1 MLLGDPFHSKKT
13 TNNLQNQEYLPMKTS
28 ISKAAY
34 TGLGHCSVCGQ
45 WTKLEMWD
53 DGLQGRFCSE
63 CFDPVVDAGELLVS
77 QGLARPGTEGTQAAN
92 NN

>member
-1 MLLGDPFHSKKT
+1 
-13 TNNLQNQEYLPMKTS
+13 MKNT

-53 DGLQGRFCSE
+53 DGLRE
-63 CFDPVVDAGELLVS
+63 NPVSNGED
-77 QGLARPGTEGTQAAN
+77 N
-92 NN
+92 NPMRISKNV